1 MPSAF
6 HRTTAAQAPTG
17 PFTVIDIASIQ
28 TARENLR
35 GQVLKTPFT
44 LSRTLSDIFGAE
56 IWLKFENLQF
66 TASFKERGALNRML
80 TLSEAERAKGVIAVS
95 AGNHAQGVA
104 YHAQRMGVPAVIVM
118 PRFTPT
124 VKVANTRRFGAEV
137 VLAGDTFDDAK
148 ARGYE
153 LAQERGLIMIHPYDD
168 EAVIAGQGTVG
179 LEMLEDQP
187 QLDTLAVAIGG
198 GGLISG
204 IATAAKALKPGIEIV
219 GVQTE
224 RFPSMYA
231 ALKGVTMP
239 QGPYTIAEGIA
250 VKSPGDITREVA
262 GRLVDRI
269 ELVSESDIE
278 HAIVVLLEI
287 EKSVVEGAGAAG
299 LAAAARPGRGQ
310 RSLQGQAHRPGAHRR
325 QHRPADAG
333 RADRARHGARRP
345 AGAHPRRPARP
356 AGRAGARH
364 QAHRRRPGQYHRGP
378 PPARLHLAAGAQRGS
393 GLRAADPGPRSHP
406 GSDRGAQQRGLR
418 RQQPRPLRPAEP
430 PYLYVRVTVARPLAW
445 PAVTVPVVWM

>member
-1 MPSAF
+1 M
-6 HRTTAAQAPTG
+6 
-17 PFTVIDIASIQ
+17 IDIASIQ

-299 LAAAARPGRGQ
+299 LRCCA
-310 RSLQGQAHRPGAHRR
+310 
-325 QHRPADAG
+325 
-333 RADRARHGARRP
+333 
-345 AGAHPRRPARP
+345 PRK
-356 AGRAGARH
+356 
-364 QAHRRRPGQYHRGP
+364 
-378 PPARLHLAAGAQRGS
+378 
-393 GLRAADPGPRSHP
+393 RAAIAT
-406 GSDRGAQQRGLR
+406 GASASAWCS
-418 RQQPRPLRPAEP
+418 PAATST
-430 PYLYVRVTVARPLAW
+430 R
-445 PAVTVPVVWM
+445 